1 MMSTQ
6 HRLAAHAA
14 AIALLLGSSSA
25 LAQVPPPPDGEEVL
39 YGAYKGKTYSPYA
52 QRGFPSRP
60 LWGDTHLHTAM
71 SMDAGSFGNR
81 LGVREAFQFA
91 RGDEITSATGLP
103 VKLSRPLDFLVI
115 SDHSDNMG
123 FFPDMFAGK
132 PHILSDPKGKEWYD
146 KIQAGEGVDVALEL
160 IGLFSQGQFPEALMY
175 TPDSKPYK
183 SAWKETVNA
192 AEEYNEPGRFTAL
205 IGYEWTSLAKG
216 NNLHRVVVYRD
227 GAEKALR
234 MVPYTTVAPFGST
247 DPLELYKWLEK
258 YEADTGGDV
267 LAISHNGNLSNG
279 IMFPIDA
286 QYTGRKLDKTYV
298 EQRDKWEPLYEV
310 TQIKGDGETHPFLSP
325 EDEFAD
331 YETWD
336 IGNLDAS
343 EAKTDDM
350 LAGEYARSA
359 LKRGLQ
365 LETRLG
371 TNPYKFGMVGSTDSH
386 TSLATAQEDNFFG
399 KHSGAEPSPER
410 MEHPFMK
417 TDAGTI
423 HGWQQVSSGLA
434 AVWAPEN
441 TREAIFDAMTRKETY
456 ATTGSRMGVRFF
468 GGWNYED
475 GDLKSRTPAFAGYQ
489 KGVPMGA
496 DLPVKP
502 DGTEAPNFMVYAIKD
517 PLGGNLDRIQIIKG
531 WMDDAGEAHEKVYDV
546 VWSGDRAPGADGKVP
561 PVGNTVDV
569 KNATFTNTIGDSELG
584 TVWTDPDFDPSQ
596 KAFYYARV
604 LEIPT
609 PRWTTYDA
617 YRFGV
622 DIPEGAPTSTQE
634 RAYTSPIWY
643 TPKS

>member
-1 MMSTQ
+1 
-6 HRLAAHAA
+6 
-14 AIALLLGSSSA
+14 
-25 LAQVPPPPDGEEVL
+25 
-39 YGAYKGKTYSPYA
+39 
-52 QRGFPSRP
+52 
-60 LWGDTHLHTAM
+60 
-71 SMDAGSFGNR
+71 
-81 LGVREAFQFA
+81 
-91 RGDEITSATGLP
+91 
-103 VKLSRPLDFLVI
+103 
-115 SDHSDNMG
+115 MG

-132 PHILSDPKGKEWYD
+132 PHILSDPKGKEWYE
-146 KIQAGEGVDVALEL
+146 KVQAGQGVEVALEL
-160 IGLFSQGQFPEALMY
+160 IGLFSQGQFPEALQY
-175 TPDSKPYK
+175 KPDSKPYK
-183 SAWKETVNA
+183 SAWKETVDA
-192 AEEYNEPGRFTAL
+192 AEEYNDPGRFTAF

-216 NNLHRVVVYRD
+216 NNLHRVVIYRD

-258 YEADTGGDV
+258 FENDTGGDV

-279 IMFPIDA
+279 IMFPIDE
-286 QYTGRKLDKTYV
+286 QYTGRPLDKLYV

-343 EAKTDDM
+343 EAKTDEM

-365 LETRLG
+365 LEKKHG
-371 TNPYKFGMVGSTDSH
+371 TNPYKFGMIGSTDSH

-399 KHSGAEPSPER
+399 KHSGAEPNPER
-410 MEHPFMK
+410 MAHPFMK

-441 TREAIFDAMTRKETY
+441 TREAIFDAMARKETY
-456 ATTGSRMGVRFF
+456 GTTGSRMGVRFF
-468 GGWNYED
+468 GGWNYTD
-475 GDLKSRTPAFAGYQ
+475 KDIASRTPAFAGYE

-496 DLPVKP
+496 NLPAKP
-502 DGTEAPNFMVYAIKD
+502 DDAKAPNFMVYALKD
-517 PLGGNLDRIQIIKG
+517 PIGGNLDRIQIIKG
-531 WMDDAGEAHEKVYDV
+531 WMDADGKTHEKVYDV
-546 VWSGDRAPGADGKVP
+546 VWSDDRKPGADGKLP
-561 PVGNTVDV
+561 PVGNTVD
-569 KNATFTNTIGDSELG
+569 KKSATFSNTIGESELG
-584 TVWTDPDFDPSQ
+584 TVWTDPDFDPGQ

-609 PRWTTYDA
+609 PRWSTYDA
-617 YRFGV
+617 FRFGV
-622 DIPEGAPTSTQE
+622 DIPEGAPVSQQE

-643 TPKS
+643 TPKG